1 MGHMIPLVAC
11 PEVKNIAI
19 LFLLEK

>member
-11 PEVKNIAI
+11 PEVKNIVI